1 MFDVPYV
8 GVRCTFTERI
18 RDHPERGRYRI
29 RTGVLGV
36 RKCWPC
42 RPMIWAAVVSAG
54 GHFVSK
60 WQPRVLAT
68 TICSKVAADSVGGRF
83 GPN

>member
-1 MFDVPYV
+1 MGLATVKYV
-8 GVRCTFTERI
+8 VRGPR
-18 RDHPERGRYRI
+18 
-29 RTGVLGV
+29 RTRVIV
-36 RKCWPC
+36 
-42 RPMIWAAVVSAG
+42 AVVSAG